1 MLEVTPSQKRWYPV
15 LERYISEVAGRVAG
29 FGGDPGQILP
39 SPTGDVP
46 GLPFVPG
53 GPPGHGRP
61 AGDRLEVT
69 GKIDALTYDHFG
81 DFTGFVLETERGHQH
96 RYESRERT
104 MRDLAEHA
112 WRDRIR
118 VTIISE
124 PRRPLVPVTVI
135 LHWPE

>member
-1 MLEVTPSQKRWYPV
+1 MTVAPVPV
-15 LERYISEVAGRVAG
+15 LERYVGDVAVRVAG

-69 GKIDALTYDHFG
+69 GKINAKPGRADLRNAKSG
-81 DFTGFVLETERGHQH
+81 RG
-96 RYESRERT
+96 
-104 MRDLAEHA
+104 
-112 WRDRIR
+112 
-118 VTIISE
+118 
-124 PRRPLVPVTVI
+124 
-135 LHWPE
+135 